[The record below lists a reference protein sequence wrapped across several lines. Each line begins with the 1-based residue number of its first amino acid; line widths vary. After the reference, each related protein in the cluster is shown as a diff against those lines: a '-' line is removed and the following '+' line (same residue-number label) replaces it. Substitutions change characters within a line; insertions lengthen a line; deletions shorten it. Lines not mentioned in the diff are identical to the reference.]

1 MNYLQL
7 TSSDSNLLIILT
19 ILLSAFFLVSIIVAI
34 LLVRILVSINRV
46 VAKAES
52 VIDSVESAAEVLKD
66 VGGHLSVIKLVKNI
80 LDLIQRKKKE

>member
-66 VGGHLSVIKLVKNI
+66 VGGHLSIVKLVKNI

>member
-7 TSSDSNLLIILT
+7 TSSDSNLLIVLT

-34 LLVRILVSINRV
+34 LVIRILASINRV
-46 VAKAES
+46 VAKAEN
-52 VIDSVESAAEVLKD
+52 VIDSVESAADVLKD
-66 VGGHLSVIKLVKNI
+66 VGGHLSIIKLVKNI